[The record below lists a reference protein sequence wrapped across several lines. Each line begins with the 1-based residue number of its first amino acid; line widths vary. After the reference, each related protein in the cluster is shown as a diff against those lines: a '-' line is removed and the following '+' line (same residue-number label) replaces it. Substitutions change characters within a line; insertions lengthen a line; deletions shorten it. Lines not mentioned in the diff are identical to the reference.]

1 MKADKQFAQQRNNSR
16 ERVLPD
22 DQVEK
27 MWKSVQKNIGKFQG
41 LFRNRMTVIDNSTDA
56 DINTSTLKAYK
67 NIQQWA
73 KKPPEN
79 SLAVK
84 WINGQKK

>member
-1 MKADKQFAQQRNNSR
+1 
-16 ERVLPD
+16 
-22 DQVEK
+22 
-27 MWKSVQKNIGKFQG
+27 
-41 LFRNRMTVIDNSTDA
+41 MTVIDNSTDA
-56 DINTSTLKAYK
+56 DINTSTLDAYK

-84 WINGQKK
+84 WIKGQKK